1 MNMVKLTKPVMIE
14 KEAEDNDKKTKKDKK
29 DKLEKTKNEKK
40 KKSKKTKLADDDL
53 MKDLQIEALNDDDS
67 FMNPPASVKTVGKF
81 QVKNFSTRTSKDPAP
96 EPAEL
101 KYANKKPA
109 ATCLNN
115 KISFVALAEP
125 RKTKHDHANWGD
137 RPCALYP
144 VCSNIFRGQEDIG
157 LVKIISPDFHA
168 KLDEECWAC
177 WYHVEASLTGI
188 EIQTQAKFAIKDTPK
203 NIKSKKVS
211 DVQAAP
217 AKKLTQ
223 PIKPK
228 FDPEHSPDAKTKLET
243 KLDANDA
250 K

>member
-1 MNMVKLTKPVMIE
+1 MVKLTKPVMIE

-115 KISFVALAEP
+115 KISFQL
-125 RKTKHDHANWGD
+125 
-137 RPCALYP
+137 L
-144 VCSNIFRGQEDIG
+144 
-157 LVKIISPDFHA
+157 
-168 KLDEECWAC
+168 
-177 WYHVEASLTGI
+177 
-188 EIQTQAKFAIKDTPK
+188 TQAKFAIKDTPK

-211 DVQAAP
+211 DVQAGP

-243 KLDANDA
+243 KLDAIDA
-250 K
+250 M